1 MNSLIY
7 IIGFITLILV
17 ITAIHEAGHYSVAR
31 FFKVTILDFSIGMG
45 KSLKSWKDKAE
56 TEFHLRILPIG
67 GFVKMKGEEEGDD
80 ANSKDSFASKKYY
93 QKVLILLAGPFAN
106 FFLAIIILTGLNI
119 YGNTSLSS
127 LAGFI
132 DKDSPSFQAGFTKG
146 DVILKIDSYKV
157 YTRSE
162 AQMALSRR
170 LGETGDITFLVRS
183 KENEKILNVTIK
195 NWLQGEE
202 PSDLLKNLGINIPI
216 KPIIGKV
223 LKNSPAENSG
233 LETDDEILAIDNQ
246 VVASWSEIKSNI
258 NNNLGLQSVFK
269 VKRNEEIT
277 YLSVVPEFSDEN
289 NEYLIGISAS
299 NKVSQEALIYQR
311 ENPLSAFTKASVQTY
326 NVVGDSFEFLY
337 KMITGYVSPKN
348 LGGPVMIG
356 QFAGESLIY
365 GGFYSFLL
373 LISYVSIGLGVI
385 NLVPIPI
392 LDGGQIVILTIE
404 RLKGSPISPRILDF
418 TYRFGISAVVLL
430 MVFAFMNDISRIG
443 V

>member
-1 MNSLIY
+1 
-7 IIGFITLILV
+7 
-17 ITAIHEAGHYSVAR
+17 
-31 FFKVTILDFSIGMG
+31 
-45 KSLKSWKDKAE
+45 
-56 TEFHLRILPIG
+56 
-67 GFVKMKGEEEGDD
+67 
-80 ANSKDSFASKKYY
+80 
-93 QKVLILLAGPFAN
+93 
-106 FFLAIIILTGLNI
+106 
-119 YGNTSLSS
+119 
-127 LAGFI
+127 
-132 DKDSPSFQAGFTKG
+132 
-146 DVILKIDSYKV
+146 
-157 YTRSE
+157 
-162 AQMALSRR
+162 MALSRR

-183 KENEKILNVTIK
+183 KENEKILNVSIK

-269 VKRNEEIT
+269 VKRNEEII

-404 RLKGSPISPRILDF
+404 RFKGSPISPRILDF

>member
-1 MNSLIY
+1 
-7 IIGFITLILV
+7 
-17 ITAIHEAGHYSVAR
+17 
-31 FFKVTILDFSIGMG
+31 
-45 KSLKSWKDKAE
+45 
-56 TEFHLRILPIG
+56 
-67 GFVKMKGEEEGDD
+67 
-80 ANSKDSFASKKYY
+80 
-93 QKVLILLAGPFAN
+93 
-106 FFLAIIILTGLNI
+106 
-119 YGNTSLSS
+119 
-127 LAGFI
+127 
-132 DKDSPSFQAGFTKG
+132 
-146 DVILKIDSYKV
+146 
-157 YTRSE
+157 
-162 AQMALSRR
+162 
-170 LGETGDITFLVRS
+170 
-183 KENEKILNVTIK
+183 
-195 NWLQGEE
+195 
-202 PSDLLKNLGINIPI
+202 
-216 KPIIGKV
+216 
-223 LKNSPAENSG
+223 
-233 LETDDEILAIDNQ
+233 
-246 VVASWSEIKSNI
+246 
-258 NNNLGLQSVFK
+258 LQSVFK
-269 VKRNEEIT
+269 VKRNEEII

-299 NKVSQEALIYQR
+299 NKVSQDALIYQR
-311 ENPLSAFTKASVQTY
+311 ENPFSAFTKASVQTY

-337 KMITGYVSPKN
+337 KMVTGYVSPKN

>member
-1 MNSLIY
+1 
-7 IIGFITLILV
+7 
-17 ITAIHEAGHYSVAR
+17 
-31 FFKVTILDFSIGMG
+31 
-45 KSLKSWKDKAE
+45 
-56 TEFHLRILPIG
+56 
-67 GFVKMKGEEEGDD
+67 MK
-80 ANSKDSFASKKYY
+80 
-93 QKVLILLAGPFAN
+93 
-106 FFLAIIILTGLNI
+106 
-119 YGNTSLSS
+119 
-127 LAGFI
+127 
-132 DKDSPSFQAGFTKG
+132 
-146 DVILKIDSYKV
+146 
-157 YTRSE
+157 
-162 AQMALSRR
+162 
-170 LGETGDITFLVRS
+170 
-183 KENEKILNVTIK
+183 KILNVSIK

-233 LETDDEILAIDNQ
+233 LEADDEILAIDNQ

-269 VKRNEEIT
+269 VKRNEEII